1 MKKLLIIL
9 SLFSLPV
16 LADESSFKNL
26 NEYFEYLPN
35 EVHKNWIPYRANT
48 DYEVTIQF
56 KVKKNGEITD
66 PVVVKSTNK
75 NANASAIQAVK
86 DGAPYKPLPVS
97 YPGDSVKTQVELQFL
112 KQ

>member
-35 EVHKNWIPYRANT
+35 SYQE
-48 DYEVTIQF
+48 
-56 KVKKNGEITD
+56 KKLVISN
-66 PVVVKSTNK
+66 
-75 NANASAIQAVK
+75 
-86 DGAPYKPLPVS
+86 
-97 YPGDSVKTQVELQFL
+97 L
-112 KQ
+112 KQLSKNYLHLIYMTYPSNS